1 MISVPYEL
9 IDKVI
14 ENRKADREA
23 KRLETLFALKE
34 ILPDLSSKYGF
45 SKAYIFGSVVKEGR
59 FRYESDVD
67 IAVFDLKNENF
78 FRLMSDISN
87 SLGREVDLYQIE
99 IDEFL
104 RKTIEE
110 TGILWIREG

>member
-1 MISVPYEL
+1 LIPMPYEL

-14 ENRKADREA
+14 ENKKADREE
-23 KRLETLFALKE
+23 KRLQTLFALKE
-34 ILPDLSSKYGF
+34 ILSDLAPKYDF
-45 SKAYIFGSVVKEGR
+45 SRAYIFGSVVKKGR

>member
-1 MISVPYEL
+1 MISMPYQL

-14 ENRKADREA
+14 ENRKADRET

-34 ILPDLSSKYGF
+34 VLSNLAPKYGF
-45 SKAYIFGSVVKEGR
+45 SRAYVFGSVVKKGK

-104 RKTIEE
+104 RKRIED
-110 TGILWIREG
+110 TGILWIWEG